1 MKDIKAPKKPEGYV
15 DKVKRLHGKY
25 KKWKGK
31 RKEAYESSLD
41 KDYVT
46 AQKETKL
53 YQAQASR
60 ERAKASVQKAKP
72 PMSFGLGMGSGNG
85 GLGGG
90 GGDMF
95 SDMFGPAPRR
105 KRKKRRK

>member
-25 KKWKGK
+25 KAWKGK
-31 RKEAYESSLD
+31 RQVAYNEKLD
-41 KDYVT
+41 KDYITT
-46 AQKETKL
+46 AKEAKL
-53 YQAQASR
+53 YGAQASR
-60 ERAKASVQKAKP
+60 ERAKASAQKAKP

-85 GLGGG
+85 GLCG